1 MGLDMAQQAIE
12 AHESRELVMK
22 MGTYKAKPN
31 VSQTELEDCVM
42 AQRLFHNRVVEYG
55 RNDIFS
61 EFNASLIY

>member
-31 VSQTELEDCVM
+31 VSHRLNWKIVSWPKDCSTTEWLNM
-42 AQRLFHNRVVEYG
+42 G
-55 RNDIFS
+55 GM
-61 EFNASLIY
+61 IYSVSSMQA